1 MPVSSCVTTKNVHA
15 KQAKPASYFSHIA
28 TNANTD
34 AAQPITSSLKTPR
47 DKETDH
53 PRKQTSRLVAT
64 HHNIR
69 DVDWLHSL
77 NEDIAWIQGDP
88 VQEISQQ
95 LNQNKQAG
103 KAISE
108 LHIVAHGS
116 NGEVKLGNTLLTK
129 QYLEESSELLQDWK
143 LEAIYLWSCEAGL
156 NTQLITTLQQNIG
169 AEIYASKSRISREQT
184 NISNAEGKIASLGAL
199 IR

>member
-53 PRKQTSRLVAT
+53 PRTQTSRLVAT

-69 DVDWLHSL
+69 DVDLLHSL
-77 NEDIAWIQGDP
+77 NENIAWIQGDP

-108 LHIVAHGS
+108 LHIVSHGS
-116 NGEVKLGNTLLTK
+116 NGGAKLGNTLLTK
-129 QYLEESSELLQDWK
+129 QY
-143 LEAIYLWSCEAGL
+143 
-156 NTQLITTLQQNIG
+156 
-169 AEIYASKSRISREQT
+169 
-184 NISNAEGKIASLGAL
+184 
-199 IR
+199 